1 MIYDILFFAA
11 FSVWLWLRYLDH
23 TISLKFYY
31 YGLEESN
38 RLMRDKY
45 GFLSNSI
52 KSLAPEIIVAGA
64 FLAVHFLLTSE
75 WSWVAPAA
83 GSAVTAVIL
92 QKNRKAMD
100 SQRRRQKN
108 ILRTLAAIPLD
119 EVVYLSLSVTSRV
132 DRHWFTLFPW
142 LYEPA
147 QDFITDL
154 REIDRAA
161 RVLSRRLHEHA
172 HLPESA
178 WFPA

>member
-1 MIYDILFFAA
+1 MMYDILFFAA
-11 FSVWLWLRYLDH
+11 FSVWVWLRYLDH

-31 YGLEESN
+31 YGLEEGN